1 MNIPLVDLKVQY
13 LSIKSEIDA
22 AVEKVLN
29 SGAFIGGKFVEKFE
43 KDFASSCHT
52 KYAVALASGTDALY
66 LGLRALRIK
75 PGDEVI
81 TSPFTFIATAE
92 AIERSSASVVF
103 ADIDEKT
110 YNISPAEIEKRIT
123 TRTRVIMP
131 VHIFGQPADMTAIN
145 SIAKRHN
152 AVVFEDACQSHGA
165 LWNGRP
171 AGSLSRCAA
180 FSFYPSKNLGAYGD
194 GGAFTTD
201 SAELARNMR
210 LLRDHGRKG
219 RYLHSVK
226 GVNSRLDALQAA
238 ILTVK
243 LRHLN
248 DWNSKR
254 RQAAKLYTRFLA
266 DSPEIITPHISDSAQ
281 SVFHVYAV
289 RVPKRDRVVAKL
301 EENGIHAGVHYPLPV
316 HLQPAF
322 RHLKIKKGSY
332 PVCERVCRS
341 VISLPIYPEI
351 TESQIEFVSETL
363 KRIIR
368 DL

>member
-131 VHIFGQPADMTAIN
+131 IHIFGQPADMTAIN

-254 RQAAKLYTRFLA
+254 REAAKLYTRFLA

-351 TESQIEFVSETL
+351 TKTQIEFVSETL